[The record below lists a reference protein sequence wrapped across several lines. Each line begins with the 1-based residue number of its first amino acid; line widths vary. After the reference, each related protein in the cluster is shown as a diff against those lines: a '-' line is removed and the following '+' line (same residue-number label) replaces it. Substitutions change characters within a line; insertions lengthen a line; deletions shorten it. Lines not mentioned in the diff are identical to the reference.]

1 MSRHSLILFDLDGTL
16 TDPLE
21 GIGRSLNHALTHF
34 GYAPVTVEAMGTYIG
49 PPLEHSFRTITGTDS
64 AEHVQALIA
73 KYRERYG
80 TLGYAENIVY
90 AGIPEA
96 LSALHARGTRLAL
109 CTSKRA
115 DFAERIL
122 ELFGLRHFFSFI
134 CGGESGFEKW
144 QLLGRLCQS
153 GEVPA
158 DAVMVGDRKFDIQ
171 AGQRNGLAVAG
182 VLWGYGSQEELS
194 AGQPDYLFRTPAEL
208 VNGLG

>member
-21 GIGRSLNHALTHF
+21 GIGRSINHALEHF
-34 GYAPVTVEAMGTYIG
+34 GYAPMALEAMGTYIG
-49 PPLEHSFRTITGTDS
+49 PPLEHSFRAITGTGS

-80 TLGYAENIVY
+80 TLGYAENVVY

-96 LSALHARGTRLAL
+96 LAALHERGIPLAV

-122 ELFGLRHFFSFI
+122 DLFGLRQYFSFI

-153 GEVPA
+153 GQVPA
-158 DAVMVGDRKFDIQ
+158 DAVMVGDRTFDIQ
-171 AGQRNGLAVAG
+171 AGQRNGLAAAG
-182 VLWGYGSQEELS
+182 VLWGYGSHEELS
-194 AGQPDYLFRTPAEL
+194 ADKPQYLFRTPADL
-208 VNGLG
+208 LAGLG